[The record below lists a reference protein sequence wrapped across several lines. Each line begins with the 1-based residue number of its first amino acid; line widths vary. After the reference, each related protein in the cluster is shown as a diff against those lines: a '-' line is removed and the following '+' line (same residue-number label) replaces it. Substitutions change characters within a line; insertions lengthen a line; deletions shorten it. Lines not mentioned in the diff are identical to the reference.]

1 MIADA
6 SIFGCRLVQTGGEA
20 SVYRAF
26 RGTEDR
32 VVALKV
38 YKAKRAF
45 NESLVQFLKAGK
57 HPNMAALYATDTM
70 DGHSF
75 TVSEYIRGVTS
86 SALVPMPPSV
96 AVHLLQGVSAGLSS
110 LARAGLSHG
119 DLNPENVIVRNDASP
134 VLIDSGIEGLGAP
147 RFAAPERFAG
157 KGASVKSD
165 LFSAGLLLYFWITGE
180 PLFAGEKF
188 ESVASQISDV
198 DQCDVSLLL
207 HGKGRLSPETL
218 GVLNPLWKGLLRRDP
233 DARFEDIDELSEVLE
248 IAGAQLSPQPGS
260 FEKKEADLWLS
271 ALHAQVAEREANV
284 DKSPVTEPLAFKK
297 KSHKK
302 FMCIL
307 AASLF
312 AILVAAGVSLFLRSS
327 GNAPVDQVGARM
339 LETSRRISTDDSS
352 ARNEVEQKGTW
363 RGVLLGAP
371 TPVQDEK
378 EESK

>member
-1 MIADA
+1 MSLDS
-6 SIFGCRLVQTGGEA
+6 SISGCRLVQTGGEA

-26 RGTEDR
+26 RGSGGH

-38 YKAKRAF
+38 YKAHRAF
-45 NESLVQFLKAGK
+45 NESLIQFLKSGK
-57 HPNMAALYATDTM
+57 HPNVASLYATGAA
-70 DGHSF
+70 DGYTF

-96 AVHLLQGVSAGLSS
+96 AVHLLRGVSAGLSA

-119 DLNPENVIVRNDASP
+119 DLNPENVLVRSDASP
-134 VLIDSGIEGLGAP
+134 VLIDCGIEGLGAP

-157 KGASVKSD
+157 KAPSVKSD
-165 LFSAGLLLYFWITGE
+165 LFSAGLLLYFWIAGE

-207 HGKGRLSPETL
+207 HGKGRLSPAAL
-218 GVLNPLWKGLLRRDP
+218 GILDPLWKGLLRRDP
-233 DARFEDIDELSEVLE
+233 DARFEDFDELSEVLE
-248 IAGAQLSPQPGS
+248 IAEAHFFPRPGS

-271 ALHAQVAEREANV
+271 ALRARVAERETAV
-284 DKSPVTEPLAFKK
+284 DKRTVTEPLAVQK
-297 KSHKK
+297 KSRKK

-312 AILVAAGVSLFLRSS
+312 VVLAAAGLCLYLFPW
-327 GNAPVDQVGARM
+327 GNVPVDQVGAKM
-339 LETSRRISTDDSS
+339 LETSRRIPTEDSS
-352 ARNEVEQKGTW
+352 ARNDVEQKGTW

-371 TPVQDEK
+371 TPVQEEK